1 MSPAPRRDRRSD
13 EGFTLPE
20 LLVYCVLL
28 GVVLI
33 LVGTVFIRSLGAQS
47 SVVDTGQRN
56 TTSQVAVEALERAV
70 HNASVGGVKVSADG
84 ATLVVHTGGGDAT
97 QWRCQ
102 SWFYVPPSGSQTSGR
117 LFSRTAPSGT
127 MTTVVAGDFATAVPT
142 GWALAAEGVTVP
154 SGSKVFTAIAPSG
167 TATGVTVDLRSSRAS
182 VGGSVNTG
190 VLQTTIMT
198 RPQTKTS
205 AGECF

>member
-1 MSPAPRRDRRSD
+1 MRRSD

-28 GVVLI
+28 GVVLV
-33 LVGTVFIRSLGAQS
+33 LVGTVFLRSLGAQS

-56 TTSQVAVEALERAV
+56 TTGQVAVEAMERAI

-84 ATLVVHTGGGDAT
+84 STLIAHTGGGNT
-97 QWRCQ
+97 VQWRCQ
-102 SWFYVPPSGSQTSGR
+102 SWFYVPPTGSQTSGR
-117 LFSRTAPSGT
+117 LFSRTAASGT
-127 MTTVVAGDFATAVPT
+127 PTAVIAADFATTVPA
-142 GWALAAEGVTVP
+142 GWALAAEGVVVP
-154 SGSKVFTAIAPSG
+154 AGSKVFTAVSAAGS
-167 TATGVTVDLRSSRAS
+167 TTGVTVDLRSSRSSVAGS
-182 VGGSVNTG
+182 VGTG
-190 VLQTTIMT
+190 LLQTTIMT